1 MASEVTYAEV
11 KFKNVS
17 PAAVVKVPL
26 DVKKRE
32 SHPQKYPLWLPW
44 LTSLLL
50 LLVCVALVV
59 VLFVAPFFRRGVQP
73 RALQQN
79 FTEWLCVSE
88 VPRGKEGGLTCCPKG
103 WKRFQGSCYYL
114 STDVMSWDD
123 SKQNCTGMGSHLV
136 VINSEAEQD
145 FLSSEIR
152 QISRKENYY
161 IGLSAQEVG
170 QWRWVDQTP
179 FNVTAAFWRKD
190 EPSNKDDQKCV
201 VMHRLSPPPNNWNDV
216 KCESHYRICEA
227 AAVTV

>member
-88 VPRGKEGGLTCCPKG
+88 VPGGKEGGLTCCPKG

-145 FLSSEIR
+145 FLSSELR

-170 QWRWVDQTP
+170 QWHWVDQTP
-179 FNVTAAFWRKD
+179 FNVT
-190 EPSNKDDQKCV
+190 
-201 VMHRLSPPPNNWNDV
+201 
-216 KCESHYRICEA
+216 
-227 AAVTV
+227 